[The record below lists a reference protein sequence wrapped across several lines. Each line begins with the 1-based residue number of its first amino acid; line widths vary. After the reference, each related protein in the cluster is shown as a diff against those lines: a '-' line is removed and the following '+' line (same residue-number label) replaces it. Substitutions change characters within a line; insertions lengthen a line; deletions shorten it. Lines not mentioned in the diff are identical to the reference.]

1 MNTDLL
7 TPVLAA
13 LRRREQPLRAV
24 SMGSGVPYDTLKKI
38 ASGSTP
44 NPGVLHVQRLASY
57 FGNQINLD
65 PNALEETSHAQR
77 DQQNSSN

>member
-1 MNTDLL
+1 
-7 TPVLAA
+7 
-13 LRRREQPLRAV
+13 
-24 SMGSGVPYDTLKKI
+24 LKKI